1 MTVEYCWEPKGIYIR
16 FSGSITGVGILAAA
30 LDASGDP
37 RFDDI
42 SYALVDLF
50 DARSSTVNAED
61 MKQMAAYVSA
71 MSLTNPR
78 IKNAI
83 VMFPDNEERSA
94 LAGLY
99 QMLTD
104 NLPWEI
110 KLFETLDAAREWT
123 DDR

>member
-1 MTVEYCWEPKGIYIR
+1 MTVEYCWEPEGIYIR

-94 LAGLY
+94 LAALY